1 MQLQCVQVYLIVVAA
16 TAPAVSM
23 EQVIREG
30 GCKTRVWVGVEVW
43 SLMAEDMQAAV
54 KHESTAGR
62 QCRHTEQAWKQKWV
76 QAACKYDVMEQ
87 ACMQ

>member
-1 MQLQCVQVYLIVVAA
+1 M
-16 TAPAVSM
+16 
-23 EQVIREG
+23 
-30 GCKTRVWVGVEVW
+30 EVW
-43 SLMAEDMQAAV
+43 SLMAEGMQAAV

>member
-30 GCKTRVWVGVEVW
+30 GCKTRAWVGVEVW
-43 SLMAEDMQAAV
+43 GLMA
-54 KHESTAGR
+54 
-62 QCRHTEQAWKQKWV
+62 V
-76 QAACKYDVMEQ
+76 QAHRAGME
-87 ACMQ
+87 AGVGAGNM